1 MNFLTSILRDKKSF
15 ILLILLIISIV
26 YISVDFYNG
35 NQQQKAAAEQQRLL
49 ESYRQ
54 GVQDANN
61 LILQQMI
68 QQLNNQGFVTLTVPT
83 NDGKTTTIRLG
94 IIQPNQP

>member
-1 MNFLTSILRDKKSF
+1 MNFLTSILKDKKSF
-15 ILLILLIISIV
+15 VLLILLIISVI
-26 YISVDFYNG
+26 YIGFDLYDEK
-35 NQQQKAAAEQQRLL
+35 QQQKTAEEQQKLL

-68 QQLNNQGFVTLTVPT
+68 QQLNSQGFVTLTVPT
-83 NDGKTTTIRLG
+83 EDGQTATIRLG
-94 IIQPNQP
+94 IIRPNQ

>member
-1 MNFLTSILRDKKSF
+1 MNFLTGILRDKKSF
-15 ILLILLIISIV
+15 VLLILLIISVV
-26 YISVDFYNG
+26 YISVDLYNG

-68 QQLNNQGFVTLTVPT
+68 QQLNSQGFVTLTVPT

-94 IIQPNQP
+94 IIQPNQQ